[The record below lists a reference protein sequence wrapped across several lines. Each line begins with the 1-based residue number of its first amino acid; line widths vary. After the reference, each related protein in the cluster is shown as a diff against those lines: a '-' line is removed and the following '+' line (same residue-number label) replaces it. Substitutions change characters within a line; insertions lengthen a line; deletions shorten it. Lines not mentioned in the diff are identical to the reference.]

1 MLRRFSW
8 FNLASLIFS
17 VTSIVLLSPFLWG
30 WGVFWFT
37 LSLFSLLFSLSLPL
51 FPEEFTGKGKRAL
64 YFLSAFSLEVLCCS
78 LSFAFPFPI
87 WVPILFGC
95 LFFILSALLFRRYL
109 QLFCKALRPKAR
121 K

>member
-1 MLRRFSW
+1 MRRFSW

-17 VTSIVLLSPFLWG
+17 VTSIVLLFPFLWG
-30 WGVFWFT
+30 WGAFWF
-37 LSLFSLLFSLSLPL
+37 SLDLFALLFSLSLPL
-51 FPEEFTGKGKRAL
+51 FPEGFMGKGRRPHYVL
-64 YFLSAFSLEVLCCS
+64 VSFSLEALACS

-95 LFFILSALLFRRYL
+95 LFCILLLFL
-109 QLFCKALRPKAR
+109 FIPPLSLFCKALRPRAR